1 MTILRRKFTNKAG
14 QVVVYEYDTK
24 TKQTN
29 AKLKREHLMK
39 FIEEHQSEINELPT
53 KKQKIDFIM
62 KNINNTYE
70 ASLSQAK
77 PYTFSYSMI
86 TRYI

>member
-1 MTILRRKFTNKAG
+1 MTILKRKFMNKAG
-14 QVVVYEYDTK
+14 VVVVYEYDTK

-29 AKLKREHLMK
+29 AKQKREHLMK

-53 KKQKIDFIM
+53 KKLKIDFIM
-62 KNINNTYE
+62 SNINKAYE
-70 ASLSQAK
+70 QGSQPKA
-77 PYTFSYSMI
+77 YSYSYSMI